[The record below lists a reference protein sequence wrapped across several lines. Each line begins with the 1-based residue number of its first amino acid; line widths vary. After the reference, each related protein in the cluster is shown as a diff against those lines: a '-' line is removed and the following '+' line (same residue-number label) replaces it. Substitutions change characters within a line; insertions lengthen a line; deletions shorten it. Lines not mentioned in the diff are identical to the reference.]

1 MAEEPIRKEDIID
14 EVAILASLQLLI
26 DKLRELGVSIESLKK
41 VAAGMGDSLQKA
53 NPATPEGQ
61 AAIKQYSS
69 DLEEVTKQTKILSD
83 IEKEFNRRL
92 EELAK
97 NTGLSNKEIAAQ
109 TKALIATQKGFGGT
123 KKEVD
128 YAVGSL
134 TDLRKKLNELEKA
147 YANADPSKAGKMLD
161 GVKKM
166 RAEVDKA
173 ETAIGKHQRN
183 VGNYGA
189 TLKELGKKFLAFTGI
204 TVGVQAAFKFIGD
217 AMASTGA
224 AGDELEMMTEGVKQ
238 GFDAIKRSVVNLDFK
253 DFIKNVKAAYEEGR
267 RYAEGLDAVDERTRA
282 LRVAEADAS
291 KEIINQLKISRS
303 AKYSKDEQ
311 IAAGKK
317 IVELEEKLA
326 GIRTGIAEQ
335 AFQNEIDN
343 IVQITGLHVD
353 EVFSLLKMD
362 AAMMKNIETGKK
374 YNEFLKLNDKYIQSI
389 NASTGKSTF
398 SEEGVKTIMSLRQ
411 EFANVNDEVK
421 RYAFAANNLA
431 TDDKMQIL
439 TDKYV
444 SLKSAETSA
453 LQGTMRVQTQIDAKE
468 ERINDKKIEVSKKVT
483 EIITQNNLK
492 EIQGIDAV
500 IIKKGELNTTELK
513 RSEYAKTANDAI
525 IESNKNLIK
534 SDEEVKQQR
543 ITSALKIFE
552 VSSQAI
558 GAVSNIFEAAKQREL
573 SAAGDNAE
581 KRAAIEKEYAKKQK
595 LISISEAIINGAI
608 GITQSFTLKP
618 PMNIIN
624 AALVAVTT
632 ATQIA
637 IIAAQKFAEGGE
649 IFGKPHS
656 QGGVHIEAEGGEY
669 MIKKQSVSK
678 YKGLIEAINEDN
690 PMRIVEELKNR
701 KFHTVWG
708 GVSEQLST
716 VSKQDPYTRM
726 MYELMKNDIKIYTD
740 SNGDNVICFPDGSK
754 RVVRK
759 YMA

>member
-282 LRVAEADAS
+282 LRVAEADAG

-389 NASTGKSTF
+389 NVSTGKSTF

>member
-1 MAEEPIRKEDIID
+1 
-14 EVAILASLQLLI
+14 
-26 DKLRELGVSIESLKK
+26 
-41 VAAGMGDSLQKA
+41 
-53 NPATPEGQ
+53 
-61 AAIKQYSS
+61 
-69 DLEEVTKQTKILSD
+69 
-83 IEKEFNRRL
+83 
-92 EELAK
+92 
-97 NTGLSNKEIAAQ
+97 
-109 TKALIATQKGFGGT
+109 
-123 KKEVD
+123 
-128 YAVGSL
+128 
-134 TDLRKKLNELEKA
+134 
-147 YANADPSKAGKMLD
+147 MLD